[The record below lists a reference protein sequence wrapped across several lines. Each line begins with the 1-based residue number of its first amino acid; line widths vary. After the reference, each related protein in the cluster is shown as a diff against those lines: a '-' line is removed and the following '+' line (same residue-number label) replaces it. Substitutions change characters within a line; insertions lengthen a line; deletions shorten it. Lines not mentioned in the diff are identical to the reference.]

1 MPDGK
6 AMFQVNIFQRNIA
19 VCTQIGFALIS
30 NNLVVENQQYYYQNA
45 IEISRSNYSLKV
57 FQETFNSNKLVFT
70 CSNWYFFA
78 VIEVNPLK
86 RQPQKIVDYA
96 QTIRQLLPANCFSV
110 FDHFVGLMLKVLTIK
125 ISQRRRRFG
134 VFLLTLN

>member
-1 MPDGK
+1 M
-6 AMFQVNIFQRNIA
+6 NRNIA

-45 IEISRSNYSLKV
+45 IEISRSNYSLNV

-70 CSNWYFFA
+70 CSNRYFFA
-78 VIEVNPLK
+78 LIEVNPLK
-86 RQPQKIVDYA
+86 RQPQKRVNYA

-125 ISQRRRRFG
+125 ISQQRRRFG